1 MNKPRQPV
9 SVPVL
14 DNLFSFV
21 SAPGTVDSGSAS
33 GSGLSLTDD
42 LNTKRD
48 RSKESSTLEKPN
60 VLEWIQ
66 KASQFAISSTIS
78 QDNTAGGEHNA
89 HQLLALLA
97 QRLPTALASH
107 SLSVQMCTTSCA
119 RLTLD
124 CQESIRNAEIREKD
138 EEDVVILKD
147 GRR

>member
-9 SVPVL
+9 SVQVL
-14 DNLFSFV
+14 DNLFSRLSVPRTFDSD
-21 SAPGTVDSGSAS
+21 SAPDSG
-33 GSGLSLTDD
+33 LPLTDD
-42 LNTKRD
+42 LITERD

-66 KASQFAISSTIS
+66 KASQFAINSTIS

-124 CQESIRNAEIREKD
+124 CQESIRNAEIRENDEKDIVID
-138 EEDVVILKD
+138 EERKE
-147 GRR
+147 